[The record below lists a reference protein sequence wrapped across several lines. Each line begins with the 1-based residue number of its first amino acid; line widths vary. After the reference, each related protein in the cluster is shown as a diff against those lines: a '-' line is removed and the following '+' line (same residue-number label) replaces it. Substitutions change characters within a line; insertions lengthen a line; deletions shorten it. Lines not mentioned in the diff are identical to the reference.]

1 MVWVRKPD
9 SKQPGLG
16 DPSKARRQRAR
27 SHRLWDVAARN
38 NRQPSDFAPQKAT
51 ISEDGVRAT
60 EPSKLSKAASFR
72 LRQTT
77 AWQVPQSSWES
88 RLAAHSPSRGAPFPA
103 AATRGTFDWGPS
115 LLLAS
120 TQRTETRGSSQTQSS
135 CCQPLGQPQLPSES
149 RLALVLSQ
157 TCFSGIYRLPS
168 YRGVQVHRLTSAL
181 ATPTP
186 APSAKP

>member
-1 MVWVRKPD
+1 
-9 SKQPGLG
+9 
-16 DPSKARRQRAR
+16 
-27 SHRLWDVAARN
+27 VAARN

-88 RLAAHSPSRGAPFPA
+88 RLAAHSPSRGAENKLSRVQKSPFPA